1 MEPSILTSTKKV
13 LGIDAAYT
21 VFDADI
27 TTFINTAFSV
37 LTQLGVGP
45 VEGFFVEDDAAEWS
59 EFVDDI
65 VKQSLIKSYVFL
77 KVRMLFDTPATSF
90 LIAAYEKQIAEYEA
104 RISIQRED
112 ETWIPTFLV

>member
-13 LGIDAAYT
+13 LGIDAGYT
-21 VFDADI
+21 IFDADI

-45 VEGFFVEDDAAEWS
+45 IGGFFVEDDGAEWS
-59 EFVDDI
+59 DFVDDFI
-65 VKQSLIKSYVFL
+65 KQNLIKSYVFL
-77 KVRMLFDTPATSF
+77 KVRMLFDPPATSF

-104 RISIQRED
+104 RISIQREA
-112 ETWIPTFLV
+112 ETWVPMQA